1 MDRTITYHIT
11 ESSYPTIKMYLKTR
25 GYSAQ
30 SLIALKKEPG
40 ALVLNGTSAYVN
52 SVLSPGDILTIHISE
67 KECSEKIKPVELPL
81 HIVYEDE
88 DLLVVNKPAGM
99 PCHPSQ
105 NNYDNSLAN
114 ALAWYFAKQHIP
126 FVFRCINRLDKDTS
140 GLTIIAKHSI
150 SAGILSGCHI
160 RKEYLAI
167 VRGSLPAKTGTI
179 SVPIGRAPGSI
190 IERMPDPVNGE
201 PAVTHYQV
209 LQETNGHSLISLI
222 LETGRT
228 HQIRV
233 HMKYLGYPL
242 IGDHLYNPDM
252 EHIRRHALHAHSL
265 HFIHP
270 ITGEPLTF
278 CIPLSEDMRTV
289 LGT

>member
-11 ESSYPTIKMYLKTR
+11 ESSRPTIKMYLKDR

-30 SLIALKKEPG
+30 NLIALKKEPC
-40 ALVLNGTSAYVN
+40 AILLNGASVYVN
-52 SVLSPGDILTIHISE
+52 KTLSPGDILTIQISE
-67 KECSEKIKPVELPL
+67 KAYSEKITPVDLPL
-81 HIVYEDE
+81 HIVYEDG

-114 ALAWYFAKQHIP
+114 ALAWYFARQHIP

-140 GLTIIAKHSI
+140 GLVLVAKHSI
-150 SAGILSGCHI
+150 SAGILSGSHMQ
-160 RKEYLAI
+160 KEYLAI
-167 VRGSLPAKTGTI
+167 VSGSLPEKAGTI
-179 SVPIGRAPGSI
+179 SVPIGRAPGSV
-190 IERMPDPVNGE
+190 IERMPDPINGD
-201 PAVTHYQV
+201 PAVTHYKV
-209 LQETNGHSLISLI
+209 LQETNGHSLVSLL

-252 EHIRRHALHAHSL
+252 AHIRRHALHAHSL
-265 HFIHP
+265 HFIQP

-278 CIPLSEDMRTV
+278 CVPLPNDMRTV
-289 LGT
+289 LDT